1 MQDIPASDILA
12 DGVLFDEKS
21 TILLLAFLSSHLTND
36 ERLVIFAVTF
46 KFFPPCVK
54 VLFRMHKASSLI
66 HIESSKEFD
75 QHEVGLQVCGD

>member
-46 KFFPPCVK
+46 KFSLR
-54 VLFRMHKASSLI
+54 VLKSCSGCIKHL
-66 HIESSKEFD
+66 
-75 QHEVGLQVCGD
+75 L

>member
-1 MQDIPASDILA
+1 MQDIPASCILA

-36 ERLVIFAVTF
+36 KRLVTFSVTF
-46 KFFPPCVK
+46 KFSLLVLI
-54 VLFRMHKASSLI
+54 LFRMHKPSLI
-66 HIESSKEFD
+66 HIGSGKEFD

>member
-36 ERLVIFAVTF
+36 ERLVICCHFQI
-46 KFFPPCVK
+46 FPPCVK
-54 VLFRMHKASSLI
+54 VLFRMHKSSSLI
-66 HIESSKEFD
+66 HIGSSKEFD